1 MGVRAS
7 PGSHRLVKLN
17 FDLSMKLLIALV
29 LLNIGIVAWEKYKP
43 IPNPEQEQFETYV
56 SKATYYSKVTGV
68 PVEILIFLKIDT
80 LEKLKT
86 LIKHYPH
93 LRGTTLNTWIDGIS
107 PRLGW
112 RERLTIKKY
121 EQWNKNRRKQT
132 NQKSKITKN
141 RN

>member
-56 SKATYYSKVTGV
+56 SKATYYSKETGV
-68 PVEILIFLKIDT
+68 PVEILIFLKT
-80 LEKLKT
+80 KKNLFK
-86 LIKHYPH
+86 LIK
-93 LRGTTLNTWIDGIS
+93 
-107 PRLGW
+107 
-112 RERLTIKKY
+112 
-121 EQWNKNRRKQT
+121 
-132 NQKSKITKN
+132 
-141 RN
+141 